1 MEATQSYTQQHNL
14 RKKRQL
20 GRLTVPN
27 YAIQDSDAF
36 QAFRGDGIFQN
47 LRKKRHLCSLNM
59 SQITQAKTCALRKSA
74 NPQIRNSATLQ
85 LCVKRDILC
94 IFSVSFYAEVG
105 MTRTIYNHAIITL

>member
-59 SQITQAKTCALRKSA
+59 SQITQAKTCELC
-74 NPQIRNSATLQ
+74 NSATLQ

>member
-1 MEATQSYTQQHNL
+1 
-14 RKKRQL
+14 
-20 GRLTVPN
+20 
-27 YAIQDSDAF
+27 
-36 QAFRGDGIFQN
+36 
-47 LRKKRHLCSLNM
+47 M

-74 NPQIRNSATLQ
+74 NPQIRNSATLQLRNSATLQ

>member
-1 MEATQSYTQQHNL
+1 
-14 RKKRQL
+14 
-20 GRLTVPN
+20 
-27 YAIQDSDAF
+27 
-36 QAFRGDGIFQN
+36 
-47 LRKKRHLCSLNM
+47 M

-94 IFSVSFYAEVG
+94 IFLSLFTQEVG